1 MTMGSAASKSA
12 RKLAKT
18 VSPGWAGA
26 RTSNP
31 AEHAPSPRPVMPLAS
46 ETKTEAIMKDG
57 SDTLL
62 ANLQKLGQVRV
73 DHNMRTIKPAADQAQ
88 HIHES
93 RLLSEDQARSSRQ
106 PHNRL
111 VAASLTELLE
121 ERKYAPTLKAL
132 EELPK
137 KYAIDS
143 DKVERLARY
152 VNSPSVHPDSV
163 KRWVSEDGAEQTTM
177 LASWVNPKAQGA

>member
-1 MTMGSAASKSA
+1 MGSAASKPA
-12 RKLAKT
+12 RRLAKT
-18 VSPGWAGA
+18 APPGWAGA
-26 RTSNP
+26 RTPNP
-31 AEHAPSPRPVMPLAS
+31 AEHAPSPRPAVPLAS

-57 SDTLL
+57 GDTLL

-73 DHNMRTIKPAADQAQ
+73 DHNMRTIKPAAEQAQ
-88 HIHES
+88 RIHDS

-121 ERKYAPTLKAL
+121 ERKYAPTPKAL

-152 VNSPSVHPDSV
+152 VNSVSVHPDLV

-177 LASWVNPKAQGA
+177 LASWVNPKAREVPP

>member
-1 MTMGSAASKSA
+1 M
-12 RKLAKT
+12 
-18 VSPGWAGA
+18 
-26 RTSNP
+26 
-31 AEHAPSPRPVMPLAS
+31 
-46 ETKTEAIMKDG
+46 I
-57 SDTLL
+57 
-62 ANLQKLGQVRV
+62 Q
-73 DHNMRTIKPAADQAQ
+73 AADQAQ
-88 HIHES
+88 RIHET

-121 ERKYAPTLKAL
+121 ERKYAPTPKAL

-143 DKVERLARY
+143 DKAERLARY
-152 VNSPSVHPDSV
+152 VNSVSVHPESV

-177 LASWVNPKAQGA
+177 LVRYRF